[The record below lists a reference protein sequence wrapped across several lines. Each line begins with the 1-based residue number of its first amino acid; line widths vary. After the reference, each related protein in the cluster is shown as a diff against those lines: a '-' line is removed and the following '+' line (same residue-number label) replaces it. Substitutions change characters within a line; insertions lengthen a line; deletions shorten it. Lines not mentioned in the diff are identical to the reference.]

1 MLKKQ
6 TQDKG
11 SNFYIN
17 ILIGAAIAVGV
28 ILLTMLIAAAL
39 MVFFNISVKYAS
51 PIASVC
57 AGFGTFIGAYFAA
70 RKNGVKG
77 LINGLLVAAVI
88 FVIVTIVS
96 AFLNDQMTIMSLIH
110 LAVIVLSGCI
120 GGIMGVNKREKRKIV

>member
-6 TQDKG
+6 VQGKNSD
-11 SNFYIN
+11 FYIN
-17 ILIGAAIAVGV
+17 ILIGSAIAVGV

-57 AGFGTFIGAYFAA
+57 AGFGTFIGSYFAA
-70 RKNGVKG
+70 RKNGQKG
-77 LINGLLVAAVI
+77 ILNGIMTAAII
-88 FVIVTIVS
+88 FVFVTIVS
-96 AFLNDQMTIMSLIH
+96 VFLNDRMTIISLIH

-120 GGIMGVNKREKRKIV
+120 GGIMGVNKREKRKII